1 MTLRIRNT
9 LALLF
14 IAAST
19 FAGSLEEMPRYAF
32 EETKSTGTIS
42 EELLRSKVKTDTPRI
57 KDLFVFK
64 TGKKLIG
71 ATVEI
76 RSADGDLLTTQ
87 NLGNKKMIIDFSSV
101 SLGTYIIRVSKGKH
115 TEEFIY
121 RKK

>member
-1 MTLRIRNT
+1 MTLSICNII
-9 LALLF
+9 AILF
-14 IAAST
+14 IAGST
-19 FAGSLEEMPRYAF
+19 FAGSREEMPQALDHTQGTAATR
-32 EETKSTGTIS
+32 ERVSTKI
-42 EELLRSKVKTDTPRI
+42 KTDTLRI

-87 NLGNKKMIIDFSSV
+87 NLRNKKMIIDFSSV
-101 SLGTYIIRVSKGKH
+101 DLGTYIIRVSKGKR

-121 RKK
+121 RKN